1 MRSTASNVRTI
12 ETIQKMTSASAKA
25 RKEGER
31 IAFVPTMGA
40 LHEGH
45 LTLVDEAKRKGD
57 IVVMSIFVNSL
68 QFGPGED
75 FQRYPRTLEDDVR
88 LAKGRGV
95 DIVFAPSSEE
105 MYGATPIVT
114 INPGSLA
121 KEWEG
126 SARPNHFQG
135 VLTVVA
141 KLFHVVQP
149 AVAVFGQKDL
159 QQAVIVRAMV
169 KDLNFPVEIVLCPIV
184 REPDGLAMSSR
195 NRLLAPKEREVALM
209 LSKALSA
216 LRDAFTKGERRA
228 SALEAIGWRM
238 LERVPGL
245 TPRYLAVVNP
255 STFQRVN
262 LVSPG
267 DAAIGAIRVGETR
280 LIDNIIF

>member
-1 MRSTASNVRTI
+1 MRTI
-12 ETIQKMTSASAKA
+12 ETIQKMVSAAAKA

-57 IVVMSIFVNSL
+57 LVVMSIFVNSL

-75 FQRYPRTLEDDVR
+75 FQRYPRTLEDDIR
-88 LAKGRGV
+88 LAKARGV
-95 DIVFAPSSEE
+95 DIVFTPSNEE
-105 MYGATPIVT
+105 MYSGSPIVT

-149 AVAVFGQKDL
+149 AIAVFGQKDL
-159 QQAVIVRAMV
+159 QQAVIVRTMV

-209 LSKALSA
+209 LSKALTA

-245 TPRYLAVVNP
+245 TPRYLAAVNP
-255 STFQRVN
+255 NTFQRVN

-280 LIDNIIF
+280 LIDNLIF

>member
-1 MRSTASNVRTI
+1 MMIATAF
-12 ETIQKMTSASAKA
+12 KA
-25 RKEGER
+25 RMNGDR

-45 LTLVDEAKRKGD
+45 LTLVDEAKRRGD
-57 IVVMSIFVNSL
+57 LVVMSIFVNAL

-75 FQRYPRTLEDDVR
+75 YDHYPRTLDDDAK
-88 LAKGRGV
+88 LATERGV
-95 DIVFAPSSEE
+95 DILFTPSQGEVYE
-105 MYGATPIVT
+105 HPPVITL
-114 INPGSLA
+114 NPGALG
-121 KEWEG
+121 KEWEAA
-126 SARPNHFQG
+126 ARPHHFEG

-141 KLFHVVQP
+141 KLFHIVQP
-149 AVAVFGQKDL
+149 NVAVFGQKDL
-159 QQAVIVRAMV
+159 QQAGIVKAMV
-169 KDLNFPVEIVLCPIV
+169 RDLNFPVEVVMCPIV

-195 NRLLAPKEREVALM
+195 NRYLSPKDREIALL
-209 LSKALSA
+209 LSKALFA
-216 LRDAFTKGERRA
+216 LREAFKKGERRA

-245 TPRYLAVVNP
+245 TPRYLAAVNG

-267 DAAIGAIRVGETR
+267 DAAIGAIRAGATR

>member
-1 MRSTASNVRTI
+1 MRTI
-12 ETIQKMTSASAKA
+12 ESVAKMISAAAKI
-25 RKEGER
+25 RKDGER
-31 IAFVPTMGA
+31 IAYVPTMGA

-45 LTLVDEAKRKGD
+45 LTLLDEAARRGD
-57 IVVMSIFVNSL
+57 KVVLSVFVNSL

-75 FQRYPRTLEDDVR
+75 YQRYPRTLEEDVK
-88 LAKGRGV
+88 LAKSRGA
-95 DIVFAPSSEE
+95 DIVFAPTSEE
-105 MYGATPIVT
+105 MYSLTPMVT
-114 INPGSLA
+114 VNPGVLA

-141 KLFHVVQP
+141 KLFHIVQP

-159 QQAVIVRAMV
+159 QQAAIVRAMV
-169 KDLNFPVEIVLCPIV
+169 RDLNFPVEIVSCPIV

-195 NRLLAPKEREVALM
+195 NRFLAPKEREVALM
-209 LSKALSA
+209 LSKALFA

-238 LERVPGL
+238 LERVQGL
-245 TPRYLAVVNP
+245 TPRYLAVVNAN
-255 STFQRVN
+255 TFLRVN

>member
-1 MRSTASNVRTI
+1 MRSI
-12 ETIQKMTSASAKA
+12 DTIQKMISTANKA
-25 RKEGER
+25 RLNGER

-45 LTLVDEAKRKGD
+45 LTLVDEAKRRGD
-57 IVVMSIFVNSL
+57 LVVMSIFVNAL

-75 FQRYPRTLEDDVR
+75 FERYPRTLEDDAK

-95 DIVFAPSSEE
+95 DILFTPPHDGMYSAP
-105 MYGATPIVT
+105 PVVT
-114 INPGSLA
+114 VNPGILA

-126 SARPNHFQG
+126 GGRPGHFQG

-141 KLFHVVQP
+141 KLFHIVQP
-149 AVAVFGQKDL
+149 NVVVFGQKDL
-159 QQAVIVRAMV
+159 QQAGIVRAMV
-169 KDLNFPVEIVLCPIV
+169 RDLNFPVEVVLCPIV
-184 REPDGLAMSSR
+184 READGLAMSSR
-195 NRLLAPKEREVALM
+195 NRYLSPKDREIALM
-209 LSKALSA
+209 LSKALFA
-216 LRDAFTKGERRA
+216 LRDAFNKGERRA

-245 TPRYLAVVNP
+245 TPRYLAAVNAD
-255 STFQRVN
+255 TFQRVN

-280 LIDNIIF
+280 LLDNIIF

>member
-1 MRSTASNVRTI
+1 MRTI
-12 ETIQKMTSASAKA
+12 DSIAKMISASTKA

-45 LTLVDEAKRKGD
+45 LTLVDEAKRKAD
-57 IVVMSIFVNSL
+57 RVVMSIFVNSL

-75 FQRYPRTLEDDVR
+75 YQRYPRTVEEDVK
-88 LAKGRGV
+88 LAKARGV
-95 DIVFAPSSEE
+95 DIVFTPTHEE
-105 MYGATPIVT
+105 MYAATPVVT
-114 INPGSLA
+114 VHPGALA

-141 KLFHVVQP
+141 KLLHIVQP
-149 AVAVFGQKDL
+149 SVAVFGQKDL
-159 QQAVIVRAMV
+159 QQAAIVRAMV
-169 KDLNFPVEIVLCPIV
+169 RDLNFPVEIVSCPIV
-184 REPDGLAMSSR
+184 READGLAMSSR
-195 NRLLAPKEREVALM
+195 NRFLAPKEREVALM
-209 LSKALSA
+209 LSKALFA
-216 LRDAFTKGERRA
+216 LREAFTKGERRA

-245 TPRYLAVVNP
+245 TPRYLAAVNAD
-255 STFQRVN
+255 SFQRVN

>member
-1 MRSTASNVRTI
+1 MRTI
-12 ETIQKMTSASAKA
+12 ESVAKMISAAAKY
-25 RKEGER
+25 RKDGER
-31 IAFVPTMGA
+31 IAYVPTMGA

-45 LTLVDEAKRKGD
+45 LTLLDEAKRRGD
-57 IVVMSIFVNSL
+57 RVVISIFVNPL

-75 FQRYPRTLEDDVR
+75 FQRYPRTLEEDTK
-88 LAKGRGV
+88 LAKSRGA
-95 DIVFAPSSEE
+95 DIVFAPSHDE
-105 MYGATPIVT
+105 MYAATPMVT
-114 INPGSLA
+114 VNPGALA

-141 KLFHVVQP
+141 KLFHIVQP

-159 QQAVIVRAMV
+159 QQGAIVRAMV
-169 KDLNFPVEIVLCPIV
+169 RDLNFPVEVVSCPIV
-184 REPDGLAMSSR
+184 REEDGLAMSSR
-195 NRLLAPKEREVALM
+195 NRFLAPKEREVALM
-209 LSKALSA
+209 LSRALFA

-238 LERVPGL
+238 LERVSGL
-245 TPRYLAVVNP
+245 TPRYLAAVNA

>member
-1 MRSTASNVRTI
+1 MRTI
-12 ETIQKMTSASAKA
+12 DSIPKMISAATKA
-25 RKEGER
+25 RKEGEK

-45 LTLVDEAKRKGD
+45 LTLVDEATRKAD
-57 IVVMSIFVNSL
+57 LVVLSIFVNAL

-75 FQRYPRTLEDDVR
+75 YQRYPRTVEEDVK
-88 LAKGRGV
+88 LAKSRGV
-95 DIVFAPSSEE
+95 EIVFTPTHEE
-105 MYGATPIVT
+105 MYAAAPVVT
-114 INPGSLA
+114 VNPGALA

-149 AVAVFGQKDL
+149 TVAVFGQKDL
-159 QQAVIVRAMV
+159 QQAAIVRAMV
-169 KDLNFPVEIVLCPIV
+169 RDLNFSVEIVSCPIV

-195 NRLLAPKEREVALM
+195 NRFLSPKEREVALM
-209 LSKALSA
+209 LSKALFA
-216 LRDAFTKGERRA
+216 LRDAFAKGERRA

-245 TPRYLAVVNP
+245 TPRYLAAVNAD
-255 STFQRVN
+255 TFQRVN

>member
-1 MRSTASNVRTI
+1 MRSIDSVEKMIATASRTRL
-12 ETIQKMTSASAKA
+12 E
-25 RKEGER
+25 RER

-45 LTLVDEAKRKGD
+45 LTLVDEAKRRGD
-57 IVVMSIFVNSL
+57 LVVMSIFVNAL

-75 FQRYPRTLEDDVR
+75 YEHYPRTLDDDAR
-88 LAKGRGV
+88 LAKERGV
-95 DIVFAPSSEE
+95 DILFTPTTSE
-105 MYGATPIVT
+105 MYASPPVITLHPGAL
-114 INPGSLA
+114 G
-121 KEWEG
+121 KEWEAA
-126 SARPNHFQG
+126 ARPHHFEG

-141 KLFHVVQP
+141 KLFHIVQP
-149 AVAVFGQKDL
+149 NVAVFGQKDL
-159 QQAVIVRAMV
+159 QQAGIVKAMV
-169 KDLNFPVEIVLCPIV
+169 RDLNFPVEIVMCPIV

-195 NRLLAPKEREVALM
+195 NRYLSPKDREIALL
-209 LSKALSA
+209 LSKALFA
-216 LRDAFTKGERRA
+216 LREAFRKGERRA

-245 TPRYLAVVNP
+245 TPRYLAAVNA

-267 DAAIGAIRVGETR
+267 DAAIGAIRAGATR

>member
-1 MRSTASNVRTI
+1 MRTI
-12 ETIQKMTSASAKA
+12 DSIAKMISASTKA
-25 RKEGER
+25 RKEGEK

-45 LTLVDEAKRKGD
+45 LTLVDEAKRKAD
-57 IVVMSIFVNSL
+57 LVVMSIFVNAL

-75 FQRYPRTLEDDVR
+75 YQRYPRTVEEDVK
-88 LAKGRGV
+88 LAKARGV
-95 DIVFAPSSEE
+95 DIVFTPPHEE
-105 MYGATPIVT
+105 MYAATPVVT
-114 INPGSLA
+114 VNPGALA

-141 KLFHVVQP
+141 KLLHIVQP
-149 AVAVFGQKDL
+149 SVAVFGQKDL
-159 QQAVIVRAMV
+159 QQAAIVRAMV
-169 KDLNFPVEIVLCPIV
+169 RDLNFPVDIISCPIV
-184 REPDGLAMSSR
+184 READGLAMSSR
-195 NRLLAPKEREVALM
+195 NRFLAPKEREVALM
-209 LSKALSA
+209 LSKALFA
-216 LRDAFTKGERRA
+216 LREAFTKGERRA

-245 TPRYLAVVNP
+245 TPRYLAAVNAD
-255 STFQRVN
+255 SFQRVN

>member
-1 MRSTASNVRTI
+1 MRTI
-12 ETIQKMTSASAKA
+12 DSIAKMIAAATKA
-25 RKEGER
+25 RKEGEKL
-31 IAFVPTMGA
+31 AFVPTMGA

-45 LTLVDEAKRKGD
+45 LTLVDEAKRRAD
-57 IVVMSIFVNSL
+57 LVVMSIFVNAL

-75 FQRYPRTLEDDVR
+75 YQRYPRTVEEDVK
-88 LAKGRGV
+88 LAKSRGV
-95 DIVFAPSSEE
+95 DIVFTPSHEE
-105 MYGATPIVT
+105 MYAAPPVVT
-114 INPGSLA
+114 VNPGALA

-141 KLFHVVQP
+141 KLLHVVQP

-159 QQAVIVRAMV
+159 QQAAIVRAMV
-169 KDLNFPVEIVLCPIV
+169 RDLNFPVEIVSCPIV
-184 REPDGLAMSSR
+184 RETDGLAMSSR
-195 NRLLAPKEREVALM
+195 NRFLAPKEREVALM
-209 LSKALSA
+209 LSKALFA
-216 LRDAFTKGERRA
+216 LREAFTKGERRA

-245 TPRYLAVVNP
+245 TPRYLAAVNAA
-255 STFQRVN
+255 SFQRVN

>member
-1 MRSTASNVRTI
+1 M
-12 ETIQKMTSASAKA
+12 MSAAAKA
-25 RKEGER
+25 RKEGKR
-31 IAFVPTMGA
+31 ISFVPTMGA

-57 IVVMSIFVNSL
+57 LVVMSIFVNAL

-75 FQRYPRTLEDDVR
+75 YQRYPRTLEDDVR
-88 LAKGRGV
+88 LAKARGV
-95 DIVFAPSSEE
+95 DVVFTPSNEE
-105 MYGATPIVT
+105 MYAATPIVT
-114 INPGSLA
+114 INPGALA

-141 KLFHVVQP
+141 KLFHMVQP

-169 KDLNFPVEIVLCPIV
+169 KDLSFPVEIVLCPIV

-195 NRLLAPKEREVALM
+195 NRLLSPKEREVALM
-209 LSKALSA
+209 LSKALFA
-216 LRDAFTKGERRA
+216 LREAFSKGERRA

-245 TPRYLAVVNP
+245 TPRYLAAVNVNN
-255 STFQRVN
+255 FQRVN
-262 LVSPG
+262 LVSAG

>member
-1 MRSTASNVRTI
+1 MRSI
-12 ETIQKMTSASAKA
+12 DTIQKMFSTAKKA
-25 RKEGER
+25 RLNGER

-45 LTLVDEAKRKGD
+45 LTLVDEAKRRGD
-57 IVVMSIFVNSL
+57 LVVMSIFVNSL

-75 FQRYPRTLEDDVR
+75 YRRYPRALEEDAR
-88 LAKGRGV
+88 LAKLRGV
-95 DIVFAPSSEE
+95 DILFTPTHED
-105 MYGATPIVT
+105 MYAASPVVTVHPGA
-114 INPGSLA
+114 LA

-126 SARPNHFQG
+126 SARPHHFEG

-141 KLFHVVQP
+141 KLFHIVQP
-149 AVAVFGQKDL
+149 DVVVFGQKDL
-159 QQAVIVRAMV
+159 QQAGIVRAMV
-169 KDLNFPVEIVLCPIV
+169 RDLNFPIEVVLCPIV

-195 NRLLAPKEREVALM
+195 NRYLSAKDREVGLK
-209 LSKALSA
+209 LSKALFA
-216 LRDAFTKGERRA
+216 LRDAFNKGERRA

-245 TPRYLAVVNP
+245 TPRYLAVVNA

-267 DAAIGAIRVGETR
+267 DAAVGAVRVGETR
-280 LIDNIIF
+280 LLDNIIF

>member
-1 MRSTASNVRTI
+1 MRTI
-12 ETIQKMTSASAKA
+12 DSVPKMISAAAKL
-25 RKEGER
+25 RKDGEK
-31 IAFVPTMGA
+31 IAYVPTMGA

-45 LTLVDEAKRKGD
+45 LTLLDEAKRRGD
-57 IVVMSIFVNSL
+57 RVVLSIFVNAL

-75 FQRYPRTLEDDVR
+75 YQRYPRTLEEDVK

-95 DIVFAPSSEE
+95 DIVFTPSNDE
-105 MYGATPIVT
+105 MYSAAPVITV
-114 INPGSLA
+114 NPGGLA

-141 KLFHVVQP
+141 KLFHMVQP
-149 AVAVFGQKDL
+149 TVAVFGQKDL
-159 QQAVIVRAMV
+159 QQAAIVRAMV
-169 KDLNFPVEIVLCPIV
+169 RDLNFPVEVVSCPIV

-195 NRLLAPKEREVALM
+195 NRFLAPKEREVALM
-209 LSKALSA
+209 LSKALFA

-245 TPRYLAVVNP
+245 TPRYLAAVNAN
-255 STFQRVN
+255 TFQRVN

>member
-1 MRSTASNVRTI
+1 MRTI
-12 ETIQKMTSASAKA
+12 DSIAKMIAAATKA
-25 RKEGER
+25 RKEGEK

-45 LTLVDEAKRKGD
+45 LTLVDEAKRKAD
-57 IVVMSIFVNSL
+57 LVVLSIFVNAL

-75 FQRYPRTLEDDVR
+75 YQRYPRTVEEDVK
-88 LAKGRGV
+88 LAKSRGV
-95 DIVFAPSSEE
+95 DIVFTPTHEE
-105 MYGATPIVT
+105 MYAATPVVT
-114 INPGSLA
+114 VHPGALA

-141 KLFHVVQP
+141 KLLHVVQP

-159 QQAVIVRAMV
+159 QQAAIVRAMV
-169 KDLNFPVEIVLCPIV
+169 RDLNFPVEVVSCPIV
-184 REPDGLAMSSR
+184 READGLAMSSR
-195 NRLLAPKEREVALM
+195 NRFLAPKEREVALM
-209 LSKALSA
+209 LSKALFA
-216 LRDAFTKGERRA
+216 LREAFTKGERRA

-245 TPRYLAVVNP
+245 TPRYLAAVNAA
-255 STFQRVN
+255 SFQRVN

>member
-1 MRSTASNVRTI
+1 
-12 ETIQKMTSASAKA
+12 MTSAITKA
-25 RKEGER
+25 RKDGQR
-31 IAFVPTMGA
+31 VAFVPTMGA

-45 LTLVDEAKRKGD
+45 LTLVDQAARKSD
-57 IVVMSIFVNSL
+57 LVVMSIFVNAL

-75 FQRYPRTLEDDVR
+75 YQRYPRSPDDDAR
-88 LAKGRGV
+88 LAKSRGV
-95 DIVFAPSSEE
+95 DILFTPSQEE
-105 MYGATPIVT
+105 IYATTPIVT

-141 KLFHVVQP
+141 KLFHMVQP

-169 KDLNFPVEIVLCPIV
+169 RDLNFPVEIVLCPIV
-184 REPDGLAMSSR
+184 RESDGLAMSSR
-195 NRLLAPKEREVALM
+195 NRYLSPKERELALM
-209 LSKALSA
+209 LSRALFA
-216 LRDAFTKGERRA
+216 LRDAFSKGERRA

-238 LERVPGL
+238 LERVLGL
-245 TPRYLAVVNP
+245 TPRYLAVVNANN
-255 STFQRVN
+255 FQRVN